1 MTTVDR
7 PIRQPVFL
15 DLPPEQANPQTAG
28 VVMLPV
34 PFERT
39 STYGQ
44 GSARGPAAIIAA
56 SREVELFDTV
66 LGCEPYEAAGGI
78 ATLAP
83 LQVVGCDGGEV
94 AERLHHEV
102 GRWLIK
108 DSLVITLGGEHTAVV
123 GAIRAHCE
131 AYENVTVLQLDA
143 HSDLR
148 PQYDGDRWNHACA
161 MARVL
166 DFHDHL
172 VQVGIRSQ
180 GKGERATAE
189 ERGLTVVPAH
199 DIHQK
204 DDDRADWI
212 REVIDATRHNV
223 YVTFDCDVMDPSLVP
238 ATGTPEPGGLTWR
251 QIDALLRRLCLERN
265 VVGFDLSE
273 LAPIEGLTFPEF
285 TMAKLIYRFVGYRC
299 QCRHRF

>member
-83 LQVVGCDGGEV
+83 LDVSDCDGQAV
-94 AERLHHEV
+94 AERLRHEV
-102 GRWLIK
+102 GKWLIK
-108 DSLVITLGGEHTAVV
+108 NRLVITLGGEHTSVV

-131 AYENVTVLQLDA
+131 AYANVTVLQLDA

-148 PQYDGDRWNHACA
+148 PEYNGDPWNHACA

-180 GKGERATAE
+180 AKAERATAQ
-189 ERGLTVVPAH
+189 ERGLTVVHAH
-199 DIHQK
+199 DIHLK
-204 DDDRADWI
+204 DDERADWLEEI
-212 REVIDATRHNV
+212 IEATHHNV

-251 QIDALLRRLCLERN
+251 QVNELLRRLCLERS
-265 VVGFDLSE
+265 VVGLDVNE
-273 LAPIEGLTFPEF
+273 LAPIEGMTYPEF

-299 QCRHRF
+299 PSRHRF